1 MVEKGSENANIFH
14 LAGVVPVSGVESD
27 FGFPWHPS
35 LNPVGKNYL
44 AIERAVV
51 ECAWAGC
58 ETIWVVCDDDT
69 QPLIKHRR
77 NRNRKT
83 GGYLDQ
89 IMGFSN
95 TIMMA
100 ATPQMLHVVGMQLYF
115 YNQMPK
121 IKEISGNITTILDEV
136 FHKCVGEM
144 AMLTEEFVSANL
156 GNSNFLP
163 LEMPQLCK

>member
-69 QPLIKHRR
+69 QPLIKHRL
-77 NRNRKT
+77 
-83 GGYLDQ
+83 GDY
-89 IMGFSN
+89 
-95 TIMMA
+95 
-100 ATPQMLHVVGMQLYF
+100 VVD
-115 YNQMPK
+115 P
-121 IKEISGNITTILDEV
+121 ISLKQSR
-136 FHKCVGEM
+136 FK
-144 AMLTEEFVSANL
+144 
-156 GNSNFLP
+156 
-163 LEMPQLCK
+163 KY